1 MKARSSRTTFLVGV
15 LSGVACILQ
24 ITGLIR
30 YVGRL
35 PDDRL
40 GIALYII
47 TIVAFALV
55 SVEHFSR
62 WRKEKRME
70 RES

>member
-1 MKARSSRTTFLVGV
+1 VKKRTSRTTFLVGL
-15 LSGVACILQ
+15 LSGVACVLQ
-24 ITGLIR
+24 VTGLVR
-30 YVGRL
+30 YLRRL

-40 GIALYII
+40 GISLYII

-55 SVEHFSR
+55 SVEHFAR

-70 RES
+70 REA